1 MNSDTHAAEE
11 KFLDEMVMGY
21 LDGRNPDNPE
31 PSQNRSRSYAHGFA
45 NGRDDLFRSPRALAQ
60 TLREMA
66 DAAIA
71 EDIATALGG
80 LPALT
85 SSRPDVSK
93 A

>member
-1 MNSDTHAAEE
+1 MNSDTHSLEE
-11 KFLDEMVMGY
+11 KFLDEMVRGY

-45 NGRDDLFRSPRALAQ
+45 NGRDALFRSPRALAQ

-71 EDIATALGG
+71 EDIATELGG
-80 LPALT
+80 LSAPTAP
-85 SSRPDVSK
+85 RIDASK